1 MSCRK
6 DINKQKEAGIG
17 PFKKTKKFFVAN
29 ILNLCYC
36 SKSHIANRM
45 RQWTSKRKNENVIK
59 LVVNIFFK
67 KSCKT
72 FRFRRDVIK
81 ETNLDQ
87 NSNNY
92 YSNYLPSTYL
102 GRFFQASGTSVGKN
116 TKATK
121 DLY

>member
-1 MSCRK
+1 
-6 DINKQKEAGIG
+6 
-17 PFKKTKKFFVAN
+17 
-29 ILNLCYC
+29 
-36 SKSHIANRM
+36 M
-45 RQWTSKRKNENVIK
+45 RQWTSKRKNENVIE
-59 LVVNIFFK
+59 LVVNILFK

-102 GRFFQASGTSVGKN
+102 GKN